1 MVLLMNKCPLLGLR
15 VLLVEDDPIIAL
27 GSLSTLAEAGAEVV
41 GPAYTVAQALA
52 LIENRQIDAAILDYR
67 LEAETASRVAVW
79 LSARNVP
86 FLFYTSTRAGA
97 QQEHPGIPIVDKPA
111 RPEELVAAIRAL
123 TIKLSASR

>member
-15 VLLVEDDPIIAL
+15 VLLVEDEPIIAL

-79 LSARNVP
+79 LSA
-86 FLFYTSTRAGA
+86 
-97 QQEHPGIPIVDKPA
+97 
-111 RPEELVAAIRAL
+111 
-123 TIKLSASR
+123 SASWRESAPWSDA